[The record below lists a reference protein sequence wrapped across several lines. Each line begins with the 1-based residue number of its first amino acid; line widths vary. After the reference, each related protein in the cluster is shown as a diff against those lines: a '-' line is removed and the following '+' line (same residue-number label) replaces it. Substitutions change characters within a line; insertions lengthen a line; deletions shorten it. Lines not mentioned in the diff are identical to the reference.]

1 MLVFD
6 LCLSLCFKIQFR
18 SVRRVMWCH
27 CKATFPSSSCHDRGC
42 GGGGGGGGGE
52 EGCKAVLAVLM
63 IGVTW
68 DAY

>member
-42 GGGGGGGGGE
+42 GGGGGE
-52 EGCKAVLAVLM
+52 RR
-63 IGVTW
+63 
-68 DAY
+68 DAKLCLLC

>member
-42 GGGGGGGGGE
+42 GGGGG